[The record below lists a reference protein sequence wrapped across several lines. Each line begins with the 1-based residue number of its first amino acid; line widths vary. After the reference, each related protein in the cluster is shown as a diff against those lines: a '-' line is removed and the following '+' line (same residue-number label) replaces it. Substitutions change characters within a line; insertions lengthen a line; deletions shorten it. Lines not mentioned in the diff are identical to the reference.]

1 MPVEIKEASIQH
13 LGKLYEIEIK
23 CFQKE
28 AFTKQQIA
36 YLLTD
41 CNSVGLIAKSNGE
54 VAGFAIGKIYR
65 DKKSSTGHTL
75 TIDVSPKYRR
85 KGIGLKLLQGIE
97 RIFQETGAKVC
108 FLEAREDNI
117 TALSLYR
124 RHGYKEAG
132 KLKNYYG
139 NTNGLYLKKALT

>member
-13 LGKLYEIEIK
+13 LGKLYEIEIE

-41 CNSVGLIAKSNGE
+41 RNSMSLIAKSNGE
-54 VAGFAIGKIYR
+54 IAGFVIGKIYR
-65 DKKSSTGHTL
+65 DNKSSTGHIL

-85 KGIGLKLLQGIE
+85 KGIGLKLLQELE
-97 RIFQETGAKVC
+97 RILKKRGVKAC

-117 TALSLYR
+117 AALSLYR
-124 RHGYKEAG
+124 KHGYKEAE

-139 NTNGLYLKKALT
+139 NTNGVYLKKALT

>member
-1 MPVEIKEASIQH
+1 MLAKVEEVSIKH
-13 LGKLYEIEIK
+13 LNELYEIEIE

-54 VAGFAIGKIYR
+54 IAGFVIGKIYQ
-65 DKKSSTGHTL
+65 DEKSSTGHIL

-85 KGIGLKLLQGIE
+85 KGIGLKLLQELE
-97 RIFQETGAKVC
+97 RILKERGVKAC

-117 TALSLYR
+117 AALSLYR
-124 RHGYKEAG
+124 KHGYKEAG

-139 NTNGLYLKKALT
+139 NTNGVYLKKALT